1 MYSKAVPLA
10 CCLLAVLWTASLSAS
25 VAIPAEINAL
35 VADAQAIVHGRVV
48 RLQGRASGD
57 GLGIETLVTIDAE
70 SYLKGDLGREVTFV
84 VVGGQFGRYRSV
96 VSGAPQ
102 FAEGQEVVL
111 FLGAKAPALPHVIRM
126 SQGAF
131 RVSVDPR
138 SGARTIR
145 RQPLAGRAAS
155 WQKVQRGMGAADGL
169 SLQAFGTMVRT
180 AMEKGR

>member
-1 MYSKAVPLA
+1 MSSSKVFLA
-10 CCLLAVLWTASLSAS
+10 CCLLAVLLTVSLSAS
-25 VAIPAEINAL
+25 VVVPAELSAL

-48 RLQGRASGD
+48 HLQGRASGD
-57 GLGIETLVTIDAE
+57 GLGIETLVTIEAE
-70 SYLKGDLGREVTFV
+70 SYLKGDLGRDVTFV

-131 RVSVDPR
+131 RVSVDR
-138 SGARTIR
+138 RTGARTIR
-145 RQPLAGRAAS
+145 RQPLAGQAAT
-155 WQKVQRGMGAADGL
+155 WQKVQRGMGAAEGL
-169 SLQAFGTMVRT
+169 SLQAFGALVRT